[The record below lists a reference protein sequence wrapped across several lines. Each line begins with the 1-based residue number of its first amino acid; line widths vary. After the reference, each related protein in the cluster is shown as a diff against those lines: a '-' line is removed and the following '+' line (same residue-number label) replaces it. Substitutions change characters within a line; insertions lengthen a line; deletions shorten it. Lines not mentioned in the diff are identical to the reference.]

1 MKEKGNILQEIV
13 KRITATLLLFFL
25 NINIF
30 GAGIEVDSNVQQ
42 NVSVDKAPN
51 GVPVINIST
60 PSPKGTSVNS
70 FKEFNVDSRGVE
82 ILNNTG
88 VGRGYL
94 SGIVNPNPNLR
105 PGQEAGTVVFRV
117 TGSNRS

>member
-60 PSPKGTSVNS
+60 PHLKAH
-70 FKEFNVDSRGVE
+70 R
-82 ILNNTG
+82 
-88 VGRGYL
+88 
-94 SGIVNPNPNLR
+94 
-105 PGQEAGTVVFRV
+105 
-117 TGSNRS
+117 

>member
-42 NVSVDKAPN
+42 NVSVDKLLM
-51 GVPVINIST
+51 
-60 PSPKGTSVNS
+60 
-70 FKEFNVDSRGVE
+70 EF
-82 ILNNTG
+82 
-88 VGRGYL
+88 
-94 SGIVNPNPNLR
+94 P
-105 PGQEAGTVVFRV
+105 
-117 TGSNRS
+117 